1 MSYLLYSHL
10 HTARA
15 ELIKARTS
23 ARWDNPSPEDLLELR
38 SLVSECLAELAIVK
52 LALSNR
58 PFALQTD
65 RMDSDEPTPLKRP

>member
-1 MSYLLYSHL
+1 MTHLRAYLIN
-10 HTARA
+10 ARA
-15 ELIKARTS
+15 ELMKARG
-23 ARWDNPSPEDLLELR
+23 ALNNPIDIEVLELR